1 MNVSNIIK
9 DHVAESPDKTAII
22 FGEHRIS
29 YVELDRL
36 INRIAGGL
44 LKLGLKRKDVLSIFL
59 PSLPEL
65 IMGYL
70 GAVRAGL
77 TVNVV
82 NAMLKEQEVVY
93 ILKDCSARAVLVDSK
108 RLPIVEAVRPVVKS
122 LGQVIVLGD
131 SAPDDYPSL
140 DSVLDQG
147 DDQFE
152 PVKTKADDLCHLM
165 YTSGTTGF
173 PKGVMATHLNV
184 WHNATKFGAVHFEPT
199 DTIMVATPI
208 FHCWGLVNGTFG
220 KQRGSSLHS

>member
-1 MNVSNIIK
+1 VEIAK
-9 DHVAESPDKTAII
+9 AARFESPQ
-22 FGEHRIS
+22 
-29 YVELDRL
+29 L
-36 INRIAGGL
+36 
-44 LKLGLKRKDVLSIFL
+44 
-59 PSLPEL
+59 
-65 IMGYL
+65 
-70 GAVRAGL
+70 AVFFI
-77 TVNVV
+77 
-82 NAMLKEQEVVY
+82 

-131 SAPDDYPSL
+131 LEQDDYPSL
-140 DSVLDQG
+140 DSVIDQG
-147 DDQFE
+147 NDQFE

-184 WHNATKFGAVHFEPT
+184 WHNATKFGAVHFEPK

-220 KQRGSSLHS
+220 MLSNGSVQSARCSGICVRGSAIRIGQGAEADAAE